1 MRKLTGQ
8 GEGRLFVLW
17 VLEPENI
24 ERLRQGQPI
33 PVRLEEILDIPT
45 PIEVVIH
52 FPENREKLR
61 TEWQEFGIKWR
72 DRAPTTTA
80 AT

>member
-1 MRKLTGQ
+1 MMKLTGQ
-8 GEGRLFVLW
+8 GEGGLFVLL

-52 FPENREKLR
+52 FTENMKKLR
-61 TEWQEFGIKWR
+61 TELQEFGIKWQ
-72 DRAPTTTA
+72 DRAPKTTA